1 MCGGKR
7 RQRLTSAQRTGSPP
21 RMRGKVSGAVRRGA
35 AVGIT
40 PRTCGE
46 KKLAEF
52 EDETGT
58 GSPPHMRG
66 KALREA
72 AGGLFHGITPAC
84 AGKSIPRHP
93 PAPAWWD
100 HPRVC
105 GGKRRQRLTSAQRT
119 GSPPRMRGKVD
130 HVLAGA
136 IQNQDHPR
144 MCGEKAA
151 FFGDLVGAGG
161 SPPRMRGKATR
172 RCILQQLRGITP
184 TYAGK
189 SFWRCKARR
198 RCRDHPRTCGEKKL
212 AEFEDET
219 GTGSPPRMR
228 GKVLRDVVAYAVNG
242 ITPAYAGKSALPS
255 CHWLSP

>member
-1 MCGGKR
+1 MCGEKS
-7 RQRLTSAQRTGSPP
+7 LAALAYWFKLGSPP
-21 RMRGKVSGAVRRGA
+21 RMRGKAGIFFAKQLA
-35 AVGIT
+35 HGIT
-40 PRTCGE
+40 PACAGKSAPLHPFLSPPRDHPRTCGE

-105 GGKRRQRLTSAQRT
+105 GEKLFETLLLAPEA

-198 RCRDHPRTCGEKKL
+198 RCRDHP
-212 AEFEDET
+212 
-219 GTGSPPRMR
+219 PHMR
-228 GKVLRDVVAYAVNG
+228 GKE
-242 ITPAYAGKSALPS
+242 AGRV
-255 CHWLSP
+255 